1 MRIVGRAN
9 EKDRSMSN
17 TEALPVESQLHD
29 YARPQDFMDCFS
41 VEISNRWACETASMQ
56 ELANLIFS
64 VNVPGADQLMRLRDT
79 IVKPLGLKTSDD
91 LEADGVS
98 GQVGDQ
104 QVGDRM
110 GLFRIYSIDEHEII
124 LGEDDTHQD
133 FRVTLLRSPGQPT
146 KLYVATCCQR
156 HNWFGFLYLATI
168 LPFHKLIV
176 KGMLD
181 GAAKKI
187 SAAGDAPVSGDRA
200 T

>member
-1 MRIVGRAN
+1 
-9 EKDRSMSN
+9 
-17 TEALPVESQLHD
+17 
-29 YARPQDFMDCFS
+29 MDCFS
-41 VEISNRWACETASMQ
+41 VEIRNRWARETASMQ
-56 ELANLIFS
+56 ELADLIFS

-79 IVKPLGLKTSDD
+79 LVKPLGLKTTDD
-91 LEADGVS
+91 LEADDATGE
-98 GQVGDQ
+98 VGDQ

-133 FRVTLLRSPGQPT
+133 FRVTLPRSPAKPT

-156 HNWFGFLYLATI
+156 HNWFGYLYLATI

-187 SAAGDAPVSGDRA
+187 EAAGDASVSADRA
-200 T
+200 V